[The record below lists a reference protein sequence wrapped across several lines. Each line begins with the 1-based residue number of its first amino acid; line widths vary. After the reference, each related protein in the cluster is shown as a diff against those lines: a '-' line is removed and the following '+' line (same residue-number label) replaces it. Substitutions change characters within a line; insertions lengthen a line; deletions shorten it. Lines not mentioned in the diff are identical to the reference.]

1 MPYGGSRLPPP
12 PISHVVWSG
21 QGSKVRPLLFSGH
34 QVHCHLGTGPTSPQV
49 LSPSLLACGMAR
61 PLWVAV
67 EGPRDRVRPAAPTM
81 AVTRPIS
88 VFVFAQLSLSS
99 RGFLFL
105 LFLFPHP
112 FLSCSSIIPPL
123 ALSACSLSDSSSPP
137 CLSQTLFLSP
147 ISSPLP
153 HLCPTEPSLPL
164 VSLFPVS
171 CALAV
176 PACHSSFVSLCLSH
190 LPFMFSPTTL
200 YLSAPRPRQSLL
212 IPGKSASRFGRRGS
226 ALGIG
231 AVEEVVIHPGAAA
244 LELPARA
251 VLRSL
256 SGRRPYWGRCPLPG
270 TGPKGVQGRVPRL

>member
-1 MPYGGSRLPPP
+1 MAGAPP

-21 QGSKVRPLLFSGH
+21 QGSKVRPLLSSGH
-34 QVHCHLGTGPTSPQV
+34 QVHCHLGTSPTSPQPRF
-49 LSPSLLACGMAR
+49 SAPPSLLACGMAR
-61 PLWVAV
+61 PPVGGCG
-67 EGPRDRVRPAAPTM
+67 GPRVRVRLAAPTM

-112 FLSCSSIIPPL
+112 FLSRSSAIPPL
-123 ALSACSLSDSSSPP
+123 TLSACTPLTLLSLP
-137 CLSQTLFLSP
+137 CLSRTPFLLP
-147 ISSPLP
+147 ISPPLP
-153 HLCPTEPSLPL
+153 HLCSTVPPYPS

-176 PACHSSFVSLCLSH
+176 PARHCLFCFSVFPSFPSCSL
-190 LPFMFSPTTL
+190 PPTL
-200 YLSAPRPRQSLL
+200 YLSAPHQSLL

-231 AVEEVVIHPGAAA
+231 AVEEVAIHPGAAA
-244 LELPARA
+244 PELPARA

-270 TGPKGVQGRVPRL
+270 TGPKGVQGRVPRLW